1 MSKTYLNGPINV
13 ARLEGHIGSTPKVIY
28 LFMDRHDPIT
38 IQTQCTQLSSIDIN
52 KYLFNTFKELRD
64 SDKTYDFFMEVHPF
78 EIASSYSKRS
88 YEKRD
93 IYIEEVVKLFIKLFR
108 FDNDANKIKINEM
121 FTNIR
126 LHYLDIRY
134 YLRMVD
140 RDEANLYSIASSIN
154 RNNIS
159 PNHVKR
165 MTAIWKRIR
174 SKIRL
179 VIDLFDSSEDVGK
192 QIVVKKRSREYP
204 DIKTAIYLAR
214 KMKDQYTHQ
223 DVKKILNE
231 NLRSILLDGE
241 EIVRSIDS
249 MLVRYESG
257 CSSAEAFVQHAVHHA
272 ALRQTA
278 CIDGREVLDD
288 LDDIGALMV
297 DFYARLTDIFMLR
310 RFLDKDYITNA
321 IVYSGSSHSEHYID
335 ILVNRF
341 GFKIT
346 HVANADQSLD
356 EIENEVREGFAMDLF
371 ERRGQCSD
379 LTHFPIHFL

>member
-13 ARLEGHIGSTPKVIY
+13 ARLEGHIGSMPKVIY

-78 EIASSYSKRS
+78 EIASSYPKRS

-231 NLRSILLDGE
+231 NLRTILLDGE

-249 MLVRYESG
+249 MLIRYES
-257 CSSAEAFVQHAVHHA
+257 EV
-272 ALRQTA
+272 
-278 CIDGREVLDD
+278 DGREVLDD

-335 ILVNRF
+335 VLVNRF

-346 HVANADQSLD
+346 HVADADQSLD